1 MSRVLFAIALTA
13 STLVSLPRAAQARS
27 VAVLEFRAGASGAQ
41 GVGQELAVQ
50 LARLTSNRVVSP
62 RDARRSVGPSLDAAV
77 ARCAG
82 APACVADLGR
92 ALGCDEVILVGISQL
107 GDLILAVQRIDV
119 ARGVVLA
126 RMADS
131 IRPGRKVK
139 AEAAAT
145 YLRRLLPPEQFK
157 RFGQVVVR
165 TGQAGDQVFVD
176 GKLRG
181 RTPLAPLRV
190 AAPGRIQIRVA
201 RPGHE
206 DFMARLDIVPDARVE
221 VTPTLGRSGQA
232 PRWYQRWW
240 VWAIVGGVVAAG
252 AVTAVVVA
260 ASGGPDRV
268 PAVVYLPPLT
278 QRTGALVSW

>member
-1 MSRVLFAIALTA
+1 MALTA
-13 STLVSLPRAAQARS
+13 SILLPLPCVAEVRS

-82 APACVADLGR
+82 APACVADLGQ

-107 GDLILAVQRIDV
+107 GDVILAVQRIDV
-119 ARGVVLA
+119 SRGVVLA
-126 RMADS
+126 RLADS
-131 IRPGRKVK
+131 VGPGRKVK
-139 AEAAAT
+139 TEAVAA
-145 YLRRLLPPEQFK
+145 YLRRLLPPEQFR

-165 TGQAGDQVFVD
+165 TGEAGDEVFVD

-181 RTPLAPLRV
+181 HTPLAPLRV
-190 AAPGRIQIRVA
+190 AAPGRIQIRVT
-201 RPGHE
+201 RPGHQ
-206 DFMARLDIVPDARVE
+206 DFVASLDVMPDAKVE
-221 VTPTLGRSGQA
+221 VTPTLGRSGEA

-240 VWAIVGGVVAAG
+240 VWAMVGGVVAAG
-252 AVTAVVVA
+252 AVTAVAVA
-260 ASGGPDRV
+260 ASNGPDRV

-278 QRTGALVSW
+278 QKSGALVSW